1 MHRTNLILFINT
13 VLVTL
18 MATTPTVLATY
29 EKNDIKTA
37 GARVNV
43 LSEEATNIYAAGAR
57 VNIEGKV
64 KQSIWAAGALINI
77 NTETEG
83 NLHAAGA
90 RLNIKGKVNGKARLA
105 GADIKI
111 YAEIGDKLR
120 AAGASINVSEEA
132 KLPSESA
139 LAAAMIEFNGIV
151 GDNLKLYAHEVVF
164 SGQASGSVTIEGH
177 DIQLNDTAQIDGDLI
192 IRSSKD
198 AVISPNARII
208 GEVTKTGLED
218 AEFYKDRDD
227 TNGRG
232 GSFLVLSTSIFL
244 LGLILVFFLQDF
256 VEHEI
261 KTLRT
266 RPATSLLW
274 GIAVLFGI
282 PLFFIISMITIIG
295 IPIGVATLLL
305 VPFLL
310 ILSFTT
316 AILGVSDWLFNRNNA
331 TKKTGQRI
339 LLLLVGVL
347 LFVIVGFVPIFGELL
362 IFLAMLFGLGA
373 SSITIGRYISTK
385 ST

>member
-1 MHRTNLILFINT
+1 MHRKHLILFINT

-18 MATTPTVLATY
+18 IAINSAVLATY
-29 EKNDIKTA
+29 DKNDIKTA

-57 VNIEGKV
+57 INIDGKV
-64 KQSIWAAGALINI
+64 KQNIWAAGALINI
-77 NTETEG
+77 NTETKG
-83 NLHAAGA
+83 NLHVAGSQ
-90 RLNIKGKVNGKARLA
+90 LNIKGKVNGKARLA
-105 GADIKI
+105 GANIKI
-111 YAEIGDKLR
+111 YAEIGDELR
-120 AAGASINVSEEA
+120 AAAASINVSEEA
-132 KLPSESA
+132 ILPPESV
-139 LAAAMIEFNGIV
+139 LAAAMIEFNGIA

-164 SGQASGSVTIEGH
+164 SGQASGSVTVEGH

-208 GEVTKTGLED
+208 GEVTKTDLED
-218 AEFYKDRDD
+218 AEFYKDRDN

-232 GSFLVLSTSIFL
+232 GFFLVLSMSIFL

-261 KTLRT
+261 KILRT
-266 RPATSLLW
+266 QPATSLLW

-295 IPIGVATLLL
+295 IPIGIATLLL
-305 VPFLL
+305 IPFLL

-316 AILGVSDWLFNRNNA
+316 AILGVSDWLFNRKNA
-331 TKKTGQRI
+331 TKKMGQRV
-339 LLLLVGVL
+339 LLLLAGMF
-347 LFVIVGFVPIFGELL
+347 LFVILGFVPFLGGLL

-373 SSITIGRYISTK
+373 SSVTIGRYLSAK